1 MPKLNL
7 KSSWYKQSRTPSRD
21 HWLGLKGRALYAYR
35 AAEYARWIAQR
46 DGLTL
51 PDVPGRVDWNR
62 APGQE
67 WRPCAVWFG
76 AVRVAI
82 PHWDYVERPP
92 VVEYEVDLNV

>member
-21 HWLGLKGRALYAYR
+21 HWLGLKGRPLAAYR
-35 AAEYARWIAQR
+35 ATEYARWIAQR

-62 APGQE
+62 APDKAR
-67 WRPCAVWFG
+67 RPCAVWFG
-76 AVRVAI
+76 AVRVTI

-92 VVEYEVDLNV
+92 VVEYEVDLNA